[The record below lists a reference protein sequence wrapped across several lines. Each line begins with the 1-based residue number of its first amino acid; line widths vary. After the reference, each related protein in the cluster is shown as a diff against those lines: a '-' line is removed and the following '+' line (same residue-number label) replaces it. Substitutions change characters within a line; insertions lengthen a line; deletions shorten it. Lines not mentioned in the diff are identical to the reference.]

1 MTTEARCRHCHAPLD
16 PTSAVGLTGTAR
28 EASFAAAGFCCAGCE
43 AAFDLLTELAL
54 DRYYDLRGEEGIALA
69 GDEAPLDPVVEA
81 AARRLEASSEPAERL
96 TFDVSGLHCAA
107 CVWVIERM
115 FEQQPSGRVIVV
127 HPGAGILDLEVEP
140 RFHLRA
146 FAKRLRTLGYRLGR
160 RTATSG
166 GGSAGTT
173 GPDDG
178 AHGLLLR
185 VGLCAAGT
193 MNVMALSLPSY
204 LGQTEQDGSVHRLMI
219 RSSAVLAGVVV
230 WIGGEPFF
238 RSALQALRARALHL
252 DVPIALGIVLA
263 YAGSLASLFLTHGA
277 SSYFDTVAA
286 FTTLMVLGR
295 FLQERVLV
303 ANRRVLLAD
312 PGVEDLPTLVV
323 DEATGAVTAERVGD
337 LAVGSALL
345 WRPGDLLPV
354 DAEAPAGGCSVRR
367 DFLTGEARV
376 VALAGAQPIEAGS
389 ILAGETSVIVK
400 TTGRSADSRLAALLR
415 TTPSLAEDA
424 ARRGRAWALLSRGYV
439 FVTLGLAAVTGVAH
453 FFLEADA
460 AQRGPRAL
468 AAVVAVLVVACPCA
482 FGIAVPVAYEGTL
495 ATLRR
500 HGIFVRSAGLLDR
513 LPLVK
518 HLVFDKTGTLTNGEI
533 RLVDGGA
540 ALLGQP
546 FALRQAVW
554 NLAVRSSHPKARAVA
569 AALGSFG
576 FSLVEADVR
585 EMAGQGLE
593 GTFDGSCVRLGSWAF
608 ATDRAIEPT
617 GPGSID
623 LAVSVD
629 GRLRLTLPTEEQRSA
644 STKRALAE
652 LGETH
657 VLHLLSGD
665 HQDRV
670 YAFAQAV
677 GLEPR
682 HVVGAASPEQK
693 RAYVAHLD
701 NAMMIGDGINDAAA
715 MSVALASATPAGDR
729 PFVAS
734 RADCYVSG
742 SLTDGLVE
750 TFTAARRLQ
759 SVVREAVGFGVAY
772 NVLAVCAA
780 MAGRV
785 TPLGAA
791 ILMPSSSLLIV
802 GWVVLRL
809 ARPGLFAPRRPRA
822 ADPIACPVV
831 PSFRGGEPA
840 EALVSRGVV

>member
-1 MTTEARCRHCHAPLD
+1 
-16 PTSAVGLTGTAR
+16 
-28 EASFAAAGFCCAGCE
+28 
-43 AAFDLLTELAL
+43 
-54 DRYYDLRGEEGIALA
+54 
-69 GDEAPLDPVVEA
+69 
-81 AARRLEASSEPAERL
+81 
-96 TFDVSGLHCAA
+96 
-107 CVWVIERM
+107 
-115 FEQQPSGRVIVV
+115 
-127 HPGAGILDLEVEP
+127 
-140 RFHLRA
+140 
-146 FAKRLRTLGYRLGR
+146 
-160 RTATSG
+160 
-166 GGSAGTT
+166 
-173 GPDDG
+173 
-178 AHGLLLR
+178 
-185 VGLCAAGT
+185 
-193 MNVMALSLPSY
+193 
-204 LGQTEQDGSVHRLMI
+204 
-219 RSSAVLAGVVV
+219 
-230 WIGGEPFF
+230 
-238 RSALQALRARALHL
+238 
-252 DVPIALGIVLA
+252 
-263 YAGSLASLFLTHGA
+263 
-277 SSYFDTVAA
+277 
-286 FTTLMVLGR
+286 
-295 FLQERVLV
+295 
-303 ANRRVLLAD
+303 
-312 PGVEDLPTLVV
+312 
-323 DEATGAVTAERVGD
+323 
-337 LAVGSALL
+337 
-345 WRPGDLLPV
+345 
-354 DAEAPAGGCSVRR
+354 
-367 DFLTGEARV
+367 
-376 VALAGAQPIEAGS
+376 
-389 ILAGETSVIVK
+389 VIVK

-415 TTPSLAEDA
+415 TAPSLAEDA
-424 ARRGRAWALLSRGYV
+424 ARRGRAWALLSRAYV

-540 ALLGQP
+540 ALLAQP

-576 FSLVEADVR
+576 FSLVEAEVR
-585 EMAGQGLE
+585 EIAGQGIE

-608 ATDRAIEPT
+608 ATDGALEPT

-657 VLHLLSGD
+657 ALHLLSGD
-665 HQDRV
+665 HRDRV
-670 YAFAQAV
+670 DAFAKAV
-677 GLEPR
+677 GLDPH

-809 ARPGLFAPRRPRA
+809 ARPGFLAPRRPRA
-822 ADPIACPVV
+822 AAPIACPVV